1 MENIKTKRIRG
12 RPSVKKMV
20 ETIEEQIKGQEKSN
34 IELVIDE
41 PVESTNN
48 FLDELN
54 NENFNQGL
62 YHVEEEDEYEEDSDD
77 VIEEIPEEQND
88 DEPSYQSIAF
98 INKLNLQRAD
108 NNIKPKNNIQKHRKQ
123 NDDDE
128 DIFSKKGTPIQG
140 EIKLHLLS
148 KITQYKQL
156 FPKELKSF
164 KIKKNCDE
172 IELQDYLTEIEV
184 IISINSVDKFITD
197 SILQSIK
204 MGEGLSSFTKYDISG
219 LSDILKSNE
228 HFHSLAKQLYI
239 KYGCFSKMPVESQM
253 AMLILTSAYV
263 CVQSNKQKKMKFMN
277 KLSEPVLI

>member
-34 IELVIDE
+34 IELLIDE
-41 PVESTNN
+41 HVEST

-62 YHVEEEDEYEEDSDD
+62 YHVEAEYEEDEDD

-219 LSDILKSNE
+219 LSEILKSNE

-263 CVQSNKQKKMKFMN
+263 CVQSNKQKKMKFM
-277 KLSEPVLI
+277 SH